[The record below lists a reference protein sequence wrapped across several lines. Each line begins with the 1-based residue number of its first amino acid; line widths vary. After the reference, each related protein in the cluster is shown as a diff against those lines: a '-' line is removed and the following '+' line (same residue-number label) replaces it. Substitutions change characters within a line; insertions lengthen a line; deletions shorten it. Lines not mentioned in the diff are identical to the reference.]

1 MICILA
7 MAVLILDSKT
17 ALASARE
24 GVQLCLQTVIPSL
37 FPLIVLSG
45 ILNGV
50 ILGAETKA
58 LSPIAKLLHIPQRA
72 VSILMVGFLGGYPM
86 GASCVAA
93 AVKNGAIAKRDGER
107 MLAFCSNCGPAFI
120 FGMGM
125 QLFPRLWICFIAWG
139 IHILSALITGMLTG
153 GYSTQDASSLK
164 VSSTSVTHVLQSSVK
179 VMASICGWVVIFRVL
194 IGFADRW
201 ILWSVP
207 NSVHTM
213 IAGILEISN
222 GVCMLGDVAYL
233 GERLVLFCF
242 FISFGGLC
250 VWLQTVTVC
259 ERVSTL
265 LYFPGKLTQGAISV
279 LLSICAQPLFSYHER
294 CQLGMAPIAIC
305 AIVCVIFARWTK
317 KCAKSIGKEQ
327 LAGV

>member
-1 MICILA
+1 MICILG
-7 MAVLILDSKT
+7 MAVLILDSKA
-17 ALASARE
+17 ALASARQ

-45 ILNGV
+45 MLNGA

-72 VSILMVGFLGGYPM
+72 ISLIMVGFLGGYPM

-164 VSSTSVTHVLQSSVK
+164 ASSTSVSRVLQNSVK
-179 VMASICGWVVIFRVL
+179 VMASICGWVTIFRVL

-201 ILWSVP
+201 VLWAVP
-207 NSVHTM
+207 PAVRTL

-222 GVCMLGDVAYL
+222 GVCMLGDIKCL
-233 GERLVLFCF
+233 GERFVFFCF
-242 FISFGGLC
+242 LISLGGFC

-259 ERVSTL
+259 EGLDSS
-265 LYFPGKLTQGAISV
+265 LYFPGKLTQGTISV
-279 LLSICAQPLFSYHER
+279 LLSMCAQPLFCYQER
-294 CQLGMAPIAIC
+294 CPFGLVPIVLC
-305 AIVCVIFARWTK
+305 ATVCLIFALWTK

-327 LAGV
+327 LAVV

>member
-1 MICILA
+1 MICTLG

-17 ALASARE
+17 ALISARE

-37 FPLIVLSG
+37 FPLVVLSG
-45 ILNGV
+45 ILNGA
-50 ILGAETKA
+50 ILGAESKV

-72 VSILMVGFLGGYPM
+72 VSLLMVGFLGGYPM
-86 GASCVAA
+86 GASCVAV

-125 QLFPRLWICFIAWG
+125 QLFPSLWICFIAWG

-153 GYSTQDASSLK
+153 GYSTQDASCLK
-164 VSSTSVTHVLQSSVK
+164 ASSTSISHVLQNSVK

-194 IGFADRW
+194 IGFAEQW
-201 ILWSVP
+201 ILWATPISVR
-207 NSVHTM
+207 TM

-222 GVCMLGDVAYL
+222 GVCSLSSIDGL
-233 GERLVLFCF
+233 GERLAIFCF
-242 FISFGGLC
+242 LISIGGGC

-259 ERVSTL
+259 EGLDIS

-279 LLSICAQPLFSYHER
+279 LLSLCVQPLFSTQER
-294 CQLGMAPIAIC
+294 CQFGVVSIAIC
-305 AIVCVIFARWTK
+305 AIVCVIFALWTK
-317 KCAKSIGKEQ
+317 KCANSIGKVQ

>member
-1 MICILA
+1 MICTLG

-17 ALASARE
+17 ALTSARD
-24 GVQLCLQTVIPSL
+24 GIQLCLQTVIPSL
-37 FPLIVLSG
+37 FPLVVLSG
-45 ILNGV
+45 ILNGA

-72 VSILMVGFLGGYPM
+72 VSLLMVGFLGGYPM

-153 GYSTQDASSLK
+153 GYSTQDASCLK
-164 VSSTSVTHVLQSSVK
+164 ASSASISHVLQNSVK

-194 IGFADRW
+194 IGFTDRW
-201 ILWSVP
+201 ILWAVP

-213 IAGILEISN
+213 IAGILEMSN
-222 GVCMLGDVAYL
+222 GVCLLSSIDGL
-233 GERLVLFCF
+233 GERLAIFCF
-242 FISFGGLC
+242 LVSFGGGC
-250 VWLQTVTVC
+250 VWLQTATVC
-259 ERVSTL
+259 EGLDIS

-279 LLSICAQPLFSYHER
+279 LLSVCVQPLFSTQER
-294 CQLGMAPIAIC
+294 CQFSMVPIAIC
-305 AIVCVIFARWTK
+305 VIVCVIFAIWTK
-317 KCAKSIGKEQ
+317 KSANSIGKVQ